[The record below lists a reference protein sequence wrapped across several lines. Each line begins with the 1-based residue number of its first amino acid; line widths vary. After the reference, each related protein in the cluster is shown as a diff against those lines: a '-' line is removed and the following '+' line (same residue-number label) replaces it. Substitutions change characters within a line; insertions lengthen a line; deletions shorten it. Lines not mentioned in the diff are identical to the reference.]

1 MPDWPAYVRQRLQ
14 LSALRR
20 EREAE
25 IVEDLARQLDD
36 AYRDALKSGAT
47 EDDARRRA
55 EEHVADWEALAA
67 QLAASPRQRQPAI
80 DRWSQHADDRALER
94 RGRLPL
100 VSALRQDLVYGLRML
115 RHSPAVTLM
124 AALSLALGIGANTA
138 IFSVMHA
145 LIYRPLPVPHPEQ
158 LVAISDPASSGMLNG
173 LENGERSIFSYHEFA
188 GMRARNDVLD
198 GLMAFMSEPL
208 IEPVSTRDV
217 ADARRTS
224 VKMTS
229 GAYFSTLG
237 VAAARGRTYG
247 LDVES
252 APMAHPVVVVSD
264 RFWRDRLDADPDITA
279 RTVRIRQTVFHV
291 IGVMP
296 PSFSGATVGE
306 SPDLWAPLTMQQAI
320 EPGGDWLVQQPG
332 TVRRT
337 MFLHVMGRLKSG
349 VTLEQANSGMNLAF
363 KQSLEE
369 EAASIADSEAR
380 RELLDARVTVRDAR
394 LGISTLR
401 GEYQTPLTAL
411 MALVGLLLLLA
422 CANVANLLLARASAR
437 QRELAVR
444 VAMGA
449 VRARLIR
456 QLLTESVLLAGL
468 GAVLGL
474 GVAMLGVPV
483 LLRLVSPDNSPV
495 PIDAGLTLVVLVFT
509 AGVAIATGVLF
520 GIAPA
525 LRATRT
531 DLQTVFRVT
540 ASNVAGAGG
549 RWSLGKLLAGV
560 QVAIA
565 LVLLVS
571 AGLFVRTLQNL
582 STVPLGYDPAPIL
595 LFEVRPAASGFAP
608 AAVPAFFE
616 ALLPKLAAIPG
627 VRAASLSDHG
637 IFLDNDSGLN
647 VSFNGYTPPSG
658 TEMAARFDRLGP
670 GFFRTLGIP
679 IRAGRD
685 IAPEDATAIP
695 PCWLNETMT
704 RHFFGDQSPIGR
716 RMTLHYSSG
725 DADCDIAG
733 IVADVRTHTLSA
745 PMERR
750 FYMPYFGGH
759 RSMASGVFT
768 LRTSGDPLAV
778 ASDVRR
784 ILRESAPSLEP
795 PDFHTVGDLIARR
808 LVQKR
813 MTARL
818 STVFGALSLLLASVG
833 LYGVL
838 AYAVTRRTTEIGVRM
853 ALGAPRARILGNVL
867 KEALIVTV
875 AGAIAG
881 VGGALLTARLMGTM
895 LFGLSPRDPATLA
908 VALGALFS
916 VALFA
921 AVVPAWRASR
931 TDPLR
936 ALRETV

>member
-1 MPDWPAYVRQRLQ
+1 MPDWRAYVRQRLH
-14 LSALRR
+14 LPALRR

-36 AYRDALKSGAT
+36 AYHDALKAGAT

-55 EEHVADWEALAA
+55 EQHVADWTALAT
-67 QLAASPRQRQPAI
+67 QLSASPRQRETAI
-80 DRWSQHADDRALER
+80 DRWNQHADDVALER
-94 RGRLPL
+94 RGRFSI
-100 VSALRQDLVYGLRML
+100 VGALRQDVVYGLRML
-115 RHSPAVTLM
+115 RRSPAVTLM

-145 LIYRPLPVPHPEQ
+145 LIYRPLPVPHAEQ
-158 LVAISDPASSGMLNG
+158 LVAISDPQSAGMLNG
-173 LENGERSIFSYHEFA
+173 LENGERSIFSYHEFE

-208 IEPVSTRDV
+208 TEPVSTRDA

-237 VAAARGRTYG
+237 VNAARGRTYG

-252 APMAHPVVVVSD
+252 ALMAHPVVVVSD
-264 RFWRDRLDADPDITA
+264 RFWRDRLEADPDVTA
-279 RTVRIRQTVFHV
+279 RTVRIRQTIFQV

-296 PSFSGATVGE
+296 ASFSGAIVGE
-306 SPDLWAPLTMQQAI
+306 SPDIWVPLTMQQGI
-320 EPGGDWLVQQPG
+320 EPGSDWLFQQPG
-332 TVRRT
+332 AVRRT
-337 MFLHVMGRLKSG
+337 MFLHVMGRLKPG
-349 VTLEQANSGMNLAF
+349 VTVEQANTAMNLAF

-380 RELLDARVTVRDAR
+380 RELLDSHVTVRDAR

-401 GEYQTPLTAL
+401 GEYQAPLTAL

-422 CANVANLLLARASAR
+422 CANVANLLLARASGR

-456 QLLTESVLLAGL
+456 QLLTESLLLAGL
-468 GAVLGL
+468 GAALGL

-483 LLRLVSPDNSPV
+483 LLRLVSPDDVPV
-495 PIDAGLTLVVLVFT
+495 AIEAGLSRSVLAFT
-509 AGVAIATGVLF
+509 AGVAIVTGVLF

-531 DLQTVFRVT
+531 DLQTVFRAT
-540 ASNVAGAGG
+540 ASNVAGAGS
-549 RWSLGKLLAGV
+549 RWPLGKLLAGV

-582 STVPLGYDPAPIL
+582 STVPLGYDPNPIL
-595 LFEVRPAASGFAP
+595 LFELRPAASGFAP
-608 AAVPAFFE
+608 ATVPAFFE
-616 ALLPKLAAIPG
+616 TLLPKFAAIPG

-637 IFLDNDSGLN
+637 LFLDNDSGLN
-647 VSFNGYTPPSG
+647 VSFPGYTPPAG

-670 GFFRTLGIP
+670 GFFGTLGIP

-685 IAPEDATAIP
+685 VAPEDARAIP
-695 PCWLNETMT
+695 PCWLNETMA
-704 RHFFGDQSPIGR
+704 RHFFAAQSPIGR

-725 DADCDIAG
+725 DADCEIAG
-733 IVADVRTHTLSA
+733 VVADVRTHTLSA

-759 RSMASGVFT
+759 RSLASGVFT
-768 LRTSGDPLAV
+768 VRTSGDPMAV
-778 ASDVRR
+778 APEVRR
-784 ILRESAPSLEP
+784 ILGESAPTLEP
-795 PDFHTVGDLIARR
+795 PEFHTIDNLIARR

-818 STVFGALSLLLASVG
+818 STVFGVLSLLLASVG

-853 ALGAPRARILGNVL
+853 ALGAPRGRILGNVL

-875 AGAIAG
+875 AGAIIGA
-881 VGGALLTARLMGTM
+881 GGALAATRLMGTM

-908 VALGALFS
+908 IALAALFS
-916 VALFA
+916 VAMLA
-921 AVVPAWRASR
+921 AVGPAWRASR

-936 ALRETV
+936 ALREGV